1 MKKSNSLVSIIMNCK
16 NGQKY
21 LKESIKS
28 IVNQNYKKWELIFYN
43 NCSIDD
49 SLEIVKSFKDQRI
62 KVYSSKKNLSLYDA
76 RNRAILKARGKYIC
90 FCDVDDWWI
99 KSKLKKQLVEIQ
111 KRNVNLVFSN
121 LFIFN
126 QKTKNKK
133 LYFQGKM
140 PNGKITQ
147 TLLDDYKLGILSV
160 MISKI

>member
-62 KVYSSKKNLSLYDA
+62 KVYSSKK
-76 RNRAILKARGKYIC
+76 I
-90 FCDVDDWWI
+90 
-99 KSKLKKQLVEIQ
+99 
-111 KRNVNLVFSN
+111 
-121 LFIFN
+121 
-126 QKTKNKK
+126 
-133 LYFQGKM
+133 
-140 PNGKITQ
+140 
-147 TLLDDYKLGILSV
+147 
-160 MISKI
+160 